1 MRTTAVARK
10 RPFLILPFLPFLAL
24 ARTGLVST
32 LATSGMRCLPF
43 FPT

>member
-10 RPFLILPFLPFLAL
+10 RPFLIFPFPFVPL

-32 LATSGMRCLPF
+32 LATSGMRFLPF